1 MHGGSGCNT
10 QLTPPPLA
18 HTISGM
24 TQKSPQHSPSTELA
38 SLEAQLQELLAI
50 CERLKNEN
58 YDLRNQQDSL
68 VSERAALIE
77 KNELARNR
85 VEAMISRLKAMEN
98 AQ

>member
-1 MHGGSGCNT
+1 MSQESRHN
-10 QLTPPPLA
+10 
-18 HTISGM
+18 
-24 TQKSPQHSPSTELA
+24 PSTELA

-58 YDLRNQQDSL
+58 HDLRNQQDSL
-68 VSERAALIE
+68 TSERAALIE

-98 AQ
+98 SQ

>member
-1 MHGGSGCNT
+1 MSQESRHN
-10 QLTPPPLA
+10 
-18 HTISGM
+18 
-24 TQKSPQHSPSTELA
+24 PSTELA

-58 YDLRNQQDSL
+58 HDLRNQQDNL
-68 VSERAALIE
+68 ASERAALIE

-98 AQ
+98 SQ

>member
-1 MHGGSGCNT
+1 MSQESRHN
-10 QLTPPPLA
+10 
-18 HTISGM
+18 
-24 TQKSPQHSPSTELA
+24 PSTELA

-58 YDLRNQQDSL
+58 HDLRNQQDSL
-68 VSERAALIE
+68 ASERAALIE

-98 AQ
+98 SQ